1 MKYSK
6 WIGFLACIIL
16 IVACFLPWTYH
27 ADLNKT
33 FTGFFSEQNNYGKPG
48 KFLVFFAV
56 LSILLIWLDKFWAKR
71 FHLFLSALF
80 VGYAIKTFTLF
91 VSCYNAY
98 CPEKKSG
105 IYLMLFSTIMI
116 LLVSIFPNISVDK
129 AMNDEQ

>member
-16 IVACFLPWTYH
+16 IIACFLPWTYH
-27 ADLNKT
+27 AALNKT

-48 KFLVFFAV
+48 KFLVSFGI

-80 VGYAIKTFTLF
+80 VGYAIKTYTLF
-91 VSCYNAY
+91 VSCHN
-98 CPEKKSG
+98 S
-105 IYLMLFSTIMI
+105 LFSLTLIFGNIATKSIMI
-116 LLVSIFPNISVDK
+116 VEHNIRYIPNFFSG
-129 AMNDEQ
+129 Q

>member
-6 WIGFLACIIL
+6 WIGFLVCIIL
-16 IVACFLPWTYH
+16 IIACFLPWTYY
-27 ADLNKT
+27 ADLNKS

-48 KFLVFFAV
+48 KFLVSFGI

-80 VGYAIKTFTLF
+80 VGYAIKTYTLF

-98 CPEKKSG
+98 CPEKKLG
-105 IYLMLFSTIMI
+105 IYLMLCSTIMI
-116 LLVSIFPNISVDK
+116 LLVAIFPNMSVK
-129 AMNDEQ
+129 ENNEL

>member
-129 AMNDEQ
+129 AMNDER